1 MKFLKKVR
9 RFRERYKYI
18 IACVAFSLLLPMFNV
33 AITLYKKV
41 YTNEVLVLNIIFILS
56 LLAVVYISVKKTSL
70 VREFEFF
77 FLPMLCDKNKILFV
91 FIVCLPFILLYF
103 SIYQALF
110 SREISVKLPLD
121 KHLLFNIFQT
131 FLGYILTVIV
141 GFAIAL
147 KVSTNNIKY
156 FLPKVALILKESED
170 EDEVYIMIPT
180 PYLGAFSNKRYNNDI
195 CDFITRGRKCHI
207 AYLPTCLQTHS
218 GIEEELSKKYER
230 DKKVYGSYG
239 DAEIKASLWK
249 DFCEENIGGKRDSLL
264 KFHIDELTTLPEN
277 QNPKK
282 FDYLIGLTRFIREIE
297 ERKGRGLT
305 VYQVDIPYN
314 IEHTVFPILIA
325 NVDKNRIL
333 QGTVLVESQKSINFV
348 GRDFVN
354 ESLAKKAKQIF
365 MAQTKTEG
373 TK

>member
-1 MKFLKKVR
+1 MKFLKRAR

-18 IACVAFSLLLPMFNV
+18 IACVVFSLLLPMFNV

-56 LLAVVYISVKKTSL
+56 LLVVVYISVKKTSL

-77 FLPMLCDKNKILFV
+77 FLPMVCDKNKILFV
-91 FIVCLPFILLYF
+91 FIVCIPFILLYF

-110 SREISVKLPLD
+110 PIKISVRLPLD
-121 KHLLFNIFQT
+121 KHLLFNISQT

-156 FLPKVALILKESED
+156 FLQKVALILKESEN

-195 CDFITRGRKCHI
+195 CDFITRSMKCHI
-207 AYLPTCLQTHS
+207 AYLPTCLQTHLD
-218 GIEEELSKKYER
+218 IEEELSEKYKH
-230 DKKVYGSYG
+230 DKDVYKSYG
-239 DAEIKASLWK
+239 EDEIKASLWES
-249 DFCEENIGGKRDSLL
+249 FCEKNKVREDDGLL
-264 KFHIDELTTLPEN
+264 KFHIDELTALPEN

-282 FDYLIGLTRFIREIE
+282 FDYLLGLARFISRVEV
-297 ERKGRGLT
+297 RNGNGLT

-325 NVDKNRIL
+325 NVNKNRIL
-333 QGTVLVESQKSINFV
+333 QGTVSVESQKSVNFV
-348 GRDFVN
+348 GGDFVN
-354 ESLAKKAKQIF
+354 ESLAKQARQIF
-365 MAQTKTEG
+365 MAQTKKRG
-373 TK
+373 